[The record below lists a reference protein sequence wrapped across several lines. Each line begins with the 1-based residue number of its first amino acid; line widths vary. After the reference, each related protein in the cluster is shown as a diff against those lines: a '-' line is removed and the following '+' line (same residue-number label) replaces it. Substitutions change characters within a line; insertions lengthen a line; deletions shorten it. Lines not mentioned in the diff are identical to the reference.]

1 MGTSRI
7 EARRD
12 RRKEEILR
20 SAAKAFRKRGFH
32 GTSTDEIAGALG
44 MTKGNLYYYFRDKEQ
59 LLYSCHDHS
68 LNLML
73 EALQQARGSRNRPE
87 EKLRT
92 LIRKHVEVMIDE
104 LGGSAMALDFGSL
117 SPALL
122 KRVIAKRDR
131 YEQGF
136 RQIIAEGAGSGAFAA
151 RDPKLAALAIL
162 GSINWMARWF
172 RPEGRYSAGE
182 IGEAFA
188 DFFVR
193 GLSAPAGGGREA
205 VSGRL
210 RTGRRTRA

>member
-20 SAAKAFRKRGFH
+20 SAATAFRKRGFH
-32 GTSTDEIAGALG
+32 GTSTDEIARALG

-68 LNLML
+68 LNLVV
-73 EALQQARGSRNRPE
+73 EALRQAKGSGKPPE

-131 YEQGF
+131 YEGGF
-136 RQIIAEGAGSGAFAA
+136 RQIIAEGIASGSFAP
-151 RDPKLAALAIL
+151 RDPKLLALAIL

-172 RPEGRYSAGE
+172 RPEGRYSAAE

-193 GLSAPAGGGREA
+193 GLSATGGGSREP

-210 RTGRRTRA
+210 RAGRRTRA